1 MAKTQ
6 LEVIAEKLRTQ
17 EVVINRYSEKNGY
30 GTTNKNALSDGD
42 ELGKGQAGDTGTI
55 GSLTDI
61 NTRIQV
67 TSINK
72 YNSENGYGITN
83 PNAMSDGDEFGK
95 GQIGDDGQ
103 VGSLTDINTRIQVI
117 NKNKFG
123 ETNKYPDFE

>member
-42 ELGKGQAGDTGTI
+42 ELGKGQAGDAGTI

-103 VGSLTDINTRIQVI
+103 IGSLTDINTRIQVI

-123 ETNKYPDFE
+123 ESNKYPDFE

>member
-17 EVVINRYSEKNGY
+17 EVVINRYSAKNGY
-30 GTTNKNALSDGD
+30 GITSKDALSDGD
-42 ELGKGQAGDTGTI
+42 EFGKGQVGDTGTV

-67 TSINK
+67 TSINR
-72 YNSENGYGITN
+72 YNKENGYGITN
-83 PNAMSDGDEFGK
+83 PDALSDGDEFGK
-95 GQIGDDGQ
+95 GQIGDNGQ
-103 VGSLTDINTRIQVI
+103 VGSLTDINTRTQVI

-123 ETNKYPDFE
+123 ESNKYPDFQ

>member
-30 GTTNKNALSDGD
+30 GITSKNALSDGD
-42 ELGKGQAGDTGTI
+42 EIGKGQVGDTGTV

-61 NTRIQV
+61 NTRIQIMA
-67 TSINK
+67 TNK
-72 YNSENGYGITN
+72 YNGENGYGVTN

-95 GQIGDDGQ
+95 GQIGDNGQ

-123 ETNKYPDFE
+123 ESNKYPDFE

>member
-30 GTTNKNALSDGD
+30 GITSKDAISDGD
-42 ELGKGQAGDTGTI
+42 EYGKGQKGDNGEV
-55 GSLTDI
+55 GSITDI
-61 NTRIQV
+61 NTRIQI
-67 TSINK
+67 TATNK
-72 YNSENGYGITN
+72 YNNENGYGITN

-123 ETNKYPDFE
+123 ESNKYPDFQ

>member
-123 ETNKYPDFE
+123 ESNKYPDFQ

>member
-72 YNSENGYGITN
+72 YNSENGYGVTN

-103 VGSLTDINTRIQVI
+103 IGSLTDINTRIQVI

-123 ETNKYPDFE
+123 ESNKYPDFQ

>member
-95 GQIGDDGQ
+95 GQIGDNGQ
-103 VGSLTDINTRIQVI
+103 VVSLTDVNTRIQVI

>member
-72 YNSENGYGITN
+72 YNSENEYGITN

-123 ETNKYPDFE
+123 ESNKYPDFQ

>member
-103 VGSLTDINTRIQVI
+103 IGSLTDINTRIQVI

-123 ETNKYPDFE
+123 ESNKYPDFQ

>member
-103 VGSLTDINTRIQVI
+103 IGSLTDINTRIQVI

-123 ETNKYPDFE
+123 ESNKYPDFE